1 MFGFISVD
9 SKTKCLES
17 CAILTNQSMKKVKLE
32 HHQILKHPMPVD
44 GAPSMTGKMKG
55 FVSRMKSAAPH
66 IFHICCLIQRQSL
79 AAKNIG
85 GDMEEPLNNVIHA
98 INFVKANSVIDRLYG
113 KFLWRRKFQAPIASH
128 KRQMV
133 SKSLSLARLV
143 NLWEPIIKFKSE
155 MIDYNSR
162 KQANKAETILEGL
175 SKFKTKIFYLSD
187 IFKNSKS
194 A

>member
-1 MFGFISVD
+1 MQYYNHKNIQ
-9 SKTKCLES
+9 
-17 CAILTNQSMKKVKLE
+17 LTNLICIAS
-32 HHQILKHPMPVD
+32 D

-113 KFLWRRKFQAPIASH
+113 KFCGDE
-128 KRQMV
+128 
-133 SKSLSLARLV
+133 
-143 NLWEPIIKFKSE
+143 NFKPLLLHTK
-155 MIDYNSR
+155 DR
-162 KQANKAETILEGL
+162 WCQKA
-175 SKFKTKIFYLSD
+175 
-187 IFKNSKS
+187 
-194 A
+194 